1 MIVSIPVSVGELFDK
16 ITILEIKS
24 SRITDADKLKN
35 VQNELAHLNN
45 AVNALTIPD
54 VSELVAELKS
64 VNMLLWGIEDYK
76 RLCERQQKFD
86 STFVEAAR
94 QVYLKNDKRAAIK
107 KEINAVCGSTI
118 VEEKSYE

>member
-16 ITILEIKS
+16 ITILEIKRN
-24 SRITDADKLKN
+24 RITDAAKLDN
-35 VQNELAHLNN
+35 VQIELEHLTE
-45 AVNALTIPD
+45 AVNALSIPD
-54 VSELVAELKS
+54 VTELVAELKS
-64 VNMLLWGIEDYK
+64 VNMFLWDIEDYK

>member
-107 KEINAVCGSTI
+107 KEINAMCGSTI